1 MIEWISLPGLVEYN
15 TGLDLMQQRVHDVI
29 LNKKK
34 EAVFLLEHQDVYTAG
49 TNYKDEE
56 LLSCDNRPLSK
67 PISDIPVV
75 YTGRGGKFTYHGPGQ
90 RVIYPVLNLGSKNRS
105 KDLRLYVR
113 LLEQWIINT
122 LQELGVKA
130 YTINGKVGIWV
141 NLDDTPAKIGA
152 IGVRIKKW
160 VTYHGIAINVNTDIS
175 KYSGIIPCGIGNFP
189 VTSLINIGIEIAM
202 CDFDYLLKKEFEKL
216 F

>member
-1 MIEWISLPGLVEYN
+1 MPEWISLPGLVDYN
-15 TGLDLMQQRVHDVI
+15 SALDLMEQRTLDVI
-29 LNKKK
+29 LNQKK
-34 EAVFLLEHQDVYTAG
+34 EAVFLLEHRDVYTAG
-49 TNYKDEE
+49 TSYKNEE
-56 LLSCDNRPLSK
+56 LIDCG
-67 PISDIPVV
+67 DIPVI

-90 RVIYPVLNLGSKNRS
+90 RVIYPILNLSNSNRTQ
-105 KDLRLYVR
+105 DLRLYVN

-141 NLDDTPAKIGA
+141 NLDSNASTPAKIGA

-160 VTYHGIAINVNTDIS
+160 VTYHGLAINISPDLS
-175 KYSGIIPCGIGNFP
+175 KYRGIIPCGIDNFP
-189 VTSLINIGIEIAM
+189 VTSLANIGVKIEM
-202 CDFDYLLKKEFEKL
+202 SDFDHLLKKEFKKL